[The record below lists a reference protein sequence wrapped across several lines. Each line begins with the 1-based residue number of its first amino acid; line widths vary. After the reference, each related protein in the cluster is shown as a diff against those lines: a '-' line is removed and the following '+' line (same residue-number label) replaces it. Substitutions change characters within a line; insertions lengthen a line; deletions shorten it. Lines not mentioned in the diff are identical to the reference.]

1 MTETSRLFNEKW
13 GSQPHNQ
20 MQQTSI
26 EAYRAF
32 TPREL
37 GYRQRSV
44 YHALLNHGPMSN
56 KQLSRFLGWPINTIT
71 PRVKEL
77 RSIGCV
83 FLSGFRYDSDTNRHE
98 MVWEARG

>member
-13 GSQPHNQ
+13 GPEASRQ

-26 EAYRAF
+26 EAYKAF

-37 GYRQRSV
+37 GYRQKSV
-44 YHALLNHGPMSN
+44 YHALLNNGPMSN
-56 KQLSRFLGWPINTIT
+56 KQLGRFLGWPINTIT

-77 RSIGCV
+77 RAIGCV

-98 MVWEARG
+98 MVWEARE